1 MPNRL
6 EFDAELVAIMGCA
19 LDAAW
24 AEFDAKSWVRTEPEK
39 ASIRRAFA
47 LSIMTAAR
55 LGQRDPQRLRR
66 VALNV
71 VWGTQGTPTANWQS
85 ASGRAGGPPQ
95 F

>member
-1 MPNRL
+1 MPYRF
-6 EFDAELVAIMGCA
+6 EFDPELVAIMGCA

-24 AEFDAKSWVRTEPEK
+24 AEFDAKSWVRTQPEK

-71 VWGTQGTPTANWQS
+71 VEGAQNTPAANWQ
-85 ASGRAGGPPQ
+85 APSGRASGTPQ
-95 F
+95 L